1 MTTFLFWNLGRRPL
15 QAAVTA
21 IARQNEVDVIMLAE
35 CLLPPN
41 TILKTLNPIGRSDY
55 HYAPSQC
62 GKIKIFTRFPAE
74 FIRPLFENN
83 RTTIRH
89 LRIPATTDILLAVT
103 HLPSKSHWKE
113 SSQVAEITVLADEI
127 RDLETRMGHS
137 RTVLVGDLN
146 ANPFEPGIVNASAL
160 HGVMCRRIA
169 EERQRVVQGRP
180 YPYFYNPMWS
190 LLGDASPGVPGTYF
204 YRSAEH
210 TVYFWNM
217 FDQVLI
223 RPDLLNAF
231 SNEDLEVLQS
241 DGVASL
247 LSQNGLPDAD
257 AFSDHL
263 PVLFRLRL

>member
-15 QAAVTA
+15 QAAVSA

-41 TILKTLNPIGRSDY
+41 TLLRALNPIGRSDY
-55 HYAPSQC
+55 HYAPGLC
-62 GKIKIFTRFPAE
+62 KKIKIFTRFPAH
-74 FIRPLFENN
+74 FVPPLLEND

-113 SSQVAEITVLADEI
+113 SSQVAELTVLASDI
-127 RDLETRMGHS
+127 RDLEKRMRHS
-137 RTVLVGDLN
+137 RTILVGDLN
-146 ANPFEPGIVNASAL
+146 ANPFEAGVVNANAL
-160 HGVMCRRIA
+160 HGVMCRHVA
-169 EERQRVVQGRP
+169 KEKQRVVQGRA

-223 RPDLLNAF
+223 RPDLLSAF
-231 SNEDLEVLQS
+231 SNEDLEILLS
-241 DGVASL
+241 DGVTSL
-247 LSQNGLPDAD
+247 LSENGLPNAG